1 MAILRSALFYVGYL
15 SSGML
20 ASILACLIGPF
31 IGLDKRLK
39 LFSLW
44 PRFTNWFLNLTC
56 GIKVNVIGK
65 ENLPSGPC
73 VIVSNHQGQWET
85 FSMQYLF
92 HPLCTLLKRE
102 LLFIPLWGWA
112 MKMLHPIGI
121 NRDKPK
127 QAILQTLEEGSER
140 LKRGMFVLLFPE
152 GTTNSGKKI
161 LNFKSSLFNLF
172 EGNNTLRLQNF
183 SLCYTHVNDMPIDN
197 RTRPQ
202 ISWYGDMSI
211 VNHLLN
217 FLKLSSIKATVVL
230 HPVMQLV
237 IAMQSQYLLMLI
249 ETQWVYHRLH

>member
-152 GTTNSGKKI
+152 GTRVKAGRVGKYARSGFELAKRNNVKVLPLCHNSGDCWPAHKFIKKSGTI
-161 LNFKSSLFNLF
+161 NLHIGEPF
-172 EGNNTLRLQNF
+172 YVED
-183 SLCYTHVNDMPIDN
+183 SKE
-197 RTRPQ
+197 
-202 ISWYGDMSI
+202 S
-211 VNHLLN
+211 
-217 FLKLSSIKATVVL
+217 AEVVR
-230 HPVMQLV
+230 
-237 IAMQSQYLLMLI
+237 
-249 ETQWVYHRLH
+249 QWVEKKLNKA

>member
-1 MAILRSALFYVGYL
+1 MTILRSALFYIGYL

-102 LLFIPLWGWA
+102 LLLIPLWGWA

-152 GTTNSGKKI
+152 GTRVKAGRVGKYARSGFELAKRNNVKVLPLCHNSGDCWPAHKFIKKSGTI
-161 LNFKSSLFNLF
+161 NLHIGKPF
-172 EGNNTLRLQNF
+172 YVED
-183 SLCYTHVNDMPIDN
+183 SKE
-197 RTRPQ
+197 
-202 ISWYGDMSI
+202 S
-211 VNHLLN
+211 
-217 FLKLSSIKATVVL
+217 AEVVR
-230 HPVMQLV
+230 
-237 IAMQSQYLLMLI
+237 
-249 ETQWVYHRLH
+249 QWVEKKLNKA

>member
-1 MAILRSALFYVGYL
+1 MTILRSALFYIGYL

-31 IGLDKRLK
+31 IDLDKRLK

-56 GIKVNVIGK
+56 GIKVNIIGK

-127 QAILQTLEEGSER
+127 QAILQTLEEGSDR

-152 GTTNSGKKI
+152 GTRVKAGRVGKYARSGFELAKRNNVKVLPLCHNSGDCWPAHKFIKKSGTI
-161 LNFKSSLFNLF
+161 NLHIGEPF
-172 EGNNTLRLQNF
+172 YVED
-183 SLCYTHVNDMPIDN
+183 SKE
-197 RTRPQ
+197 
-202 ISWYGDMSI
+202 S
-211 VNHLLN
+211 
-217 FLKLSSIKATVVL
+217 AEVVR
-230 HPVMQLV
+230 
-237 IAMQSQYLLMLI
+237 
-249 ETQWVYHRLH
+249 QWVEKKLNKA

>member
-1 MAILRSALFYVGYL
+1 MTILRSALFYIGYL

-152 GTTNSGKKI
+152 GTRVKAGRVGKYARSGFELAKRNNVKVLPLCHNSGDCWPAHKFIKKSGTI
-161 LNFKSSLFNLF
+161 NLHIGKPF
-172 EGNNTLRLQNF
+172 YVED
-183 SLCYTHVNDMPIDN
+183 SKE
-197 RTRPQ
+197 
-202 ISWYGDMSI
+202 S
-211 VNHLLN
+211 
-217 FLKLSSIKATVVL
+217 AEVVR
-230 HPVMQLV
+230 
-237 IAMQSQYLLMLI
+237 
-249 ETQWVYHRLH
+249 QWVEKKLNKA

>member
-112 MKMLHPIGI
+112 MNMLHPIGI

-152 GTTNSGKKI
+152 GTRVKAGRVGKYARSGFELAKRNNVKILPLCHNSGDCWPAHKFIKKSGTI
-161 LNFKSSLFNLF
+161 NLHIGEPF
-172 EGNNTLRLQNF
+172 YVKDSKE
-183 SLCYTHVNDMPIDN
+183 S
-197 RTRPQ
+197 
-202 ISWYGDMSI
+202 
-211 VNHLLN
+211 
-217 FLKLSSIKATVVL
+217 AEVVR
-230 HPVMQLV
+230 
-237 IAMQSQYLLMLI
+237 
-249 ETQWVYHRLH
+249 QWVEKKLNKA

>member
-121 NRDKPK
+121 NRNKPK

-152 GTTNSGKKI
+152 GTRVKAGRVGKYARSGFELAKRNNVKVLPLCHNSGDCWPAHKFIKKSGTI
-161 LNFKSSLFNLF
+161 NLHIGKPF
-172 EGNNTLRLQNF
+172 YVEDSKESAEDVR
-183 SLCYTHVNDMPIDN
+183 
-197 RTRPQ
+197 
-202 ISWYGDMSI
+202 
-211 VNHLLN
+211 
-217 FLKLSSIKATVVL
+217 
-230 HPVMQLV
+230 
-237 IAMQSQYLLMLI
+237 
-249 ETQWVYHRLH
+249 QWVEEKLNRA